1 MAPKIAILGGGVA
14 SLVTA
19 FELSKL
25 RVGEAPYFDIT
36 VYQQGWRLGGK
47 GASGRSCDAE
57 QRIEEHG
64 LHVLFGAYENAFR
77 VLREVYDGDFRLA
90 IEEANARRPAERPRL
105 QPLSRSE
112 AFKGHNFIAM
122 YERSSTVGPGGGTP
136 WVVDAP
142 ERSGEPGDGT
152 RTSLSPASII
162 RLILSWVRH
171 WIERESDNAPPNR
184 LLPIPAGFTRIL
196 RYAED
201 VGRSTASSA
210 VGEPL
215 AYTVLLE
222 RIVEAAATERSLRR
236 WLEGGRPADS
246 LRLLRRTL
254 NAMAGVVRRA
264 VALIRRSDEMGTTLR
279 RNQIGVDFGLTVLAG
294 LLDDGVIGERQNW
307 FAIDD
312 WDLRD
317 WLRRHGAAP
326 ETVDSALVDGLYM
339 AAFSAKH
346 PLGAGTILHA
356 LIRGA
361 HYKGHVFYRM
371 QGGMGD
377 IIFVPLYLAL
387 LRRGVKFR
395 FFHRVH
401 SIEAS
406 PSGGAVAAVRI
417 ENQAPQTR
425 DYQPLVEVDADGRC
439 IPCWPSA
446 PILDR
451 LHHDDSARWA
461 GQDPENWW
469 CQPTG
474 GQLFELRARL
484 PGSIRPREENEFD
497 ALVLGIGVGAHDEV
511 ASSLMARST
520 RFGTMVRNL
529 VTTPT
534 QAAQLWFRRTRSEM
548 GWTYPSPASDLPMV
562 IPFVGIFD
570 TCADMSHLIPFE
582 NCETVKTL
590 VYICTSLAEPAPQP
604 PAPHPAYTDLLRRTV
619 RTNVELW
626 LSQRAG
632 DLWPKLR
639 AYCDIVESF
648 AVPDLDR
655 QHIVAIVHPSDRY
668 VLAVPGSNRWRLRAD
683 ESGYSNMY
691 LTGDWTK
698 TALSVGCV
706 EAATMSAIQTARAVM
721 TGLGVSA
728 VVRDRLVPKAHFD
741 WLPDRQ

>member
-1 MAPKIAILGGGVA
+1 MAPKIAILGGGVS

-19 FELSKL
+19 FELTKL
-25 RVGEAPYFDIT
+25 RAGQDPYFDIM

-47 GASGRSCDAE
+47 GASGRSCDPE

-77 VLREVYDGDFRLA
+77 VIREVYEGDFRLA
-90 IEEANARRPAERPRL
+90 IEEANALRSTDRPPLR
-105 QPLSRSE
+105 PLSRRE

-122 YERSSTVGPGGGTP
+122 YERTSTVGPGVDTP

-152 RTSLSPASII
+152 RTSLGPANIV

-171 WIERESDNAPPNR
+171 WIERENDAAAPNR
-184 LLPIPAGFTRIL
+184 LLPIPAGFSRIL

-201 VGRSTASSA
+201 IGRSAASA
-210 VGEPL
+210 APGAPL

-222 RIVEAAATERSLRR
+222 RMVESAATEQSLRR
-236 WLEGGRPADS
+236 WLEGGRPAGS
-246 LRLLRRTL
+246 LRLLRRML
-254 NAMAGVVRRA
+254 NAMAGVTRRA
-264 VALIRRSDEMGTTLR
+264 VGLIRSDQVGTTLR
-279 RNQIGVDFGLTVLAG
+279 RNQVGVDFGLTVLSG
-294 LLDDGVIGERQNW
+294 LLADGVIGERQNW
-307 FAIDD
+307 FAIDE

-406 PSGGAVAAVRI
+406 PSGGTVAAVRI
-417 ENQAPQTR
+417 EDQAPR
-425 DYQPLVEVDADGRC
+425 SPGYQPLVEVDSDGRC

-446 PILDR
+446 PVLDR
-451 LHHDDSARWA
+451 LHPEDRARWT
-461 GQDPENWW
+461 GHDPENWW
-469 CQPTG
+469 RQPTG
-474 GQLFELRARL
+474 GRFFELRAR
-484 PGSIRPREENEFD
+484 PHGTIRPPGENEFD

-511 ASSLMARST
+511 ASSLMSRSARY
-520 RFGTMVRNL
+520 GTMVRSL

-548 GWTYPSPASDLPMV
+548 GWTYQSPAAQQPMV

-570 TCADMSHLIPFE
+570 TCADMSHLIPWE
-582 NCETVKTL
+582 NCDDVKTL

-604 PAPHPAYTDLLRRTV
+604 PAPHPAYTDLLRQAV
-619 RTNVELW
+619 RSNLEQW
-626 LSQRAG
+626 LSERAC
-632 DLWPKLR
+632 DLWPGLER
-639 AYCDIVESF
+639 YPRIVDAL

-655 QHIVAIVHPSDRY
+655 QHLIAIVHPSDRY

-683 ESGYSNMY
+683 ESGFSNLY
-691 LTGDWTK
+691 LTGDWTR

-728 VVRDRLVPKAHFD
+728 VMRDRLVPKAHFD
-741 WLPDRQ
+741 WLPDAR